1 MGKGEFDP
9 CPAPV
14 TNASV
19 SQLHVMGEE
28 NVASLTET
36 RDNLSITPG

>member
-9 CPAPV
+9 RPTPV

-19 SQLHVMGEE
+19 SLLHVMGE
-28 NVASLTET
+28 NMASLAET
-36 RDNLSITPG
+36 QGKLSITP